1 MGASSS
7 FSCPVFGSKCR
18 TVGLRGTE
26 RLGFAGG
33 IGAGGAFWRIFP
45 KSPRVVG
52 VERAR
57 AIVAALPPFVARVG
71 LFVNAAPDVIEAEAG
86 RAMSTRPP

>member
-1 MGASSS
+1 
-7 FSCPVFGSKCR
+7 
-18 TVGLRGTE
+18 
-26 RLGFAGG
+26 
-33 IGAGGAFWRIFP
+33 
-45 KSPRVVG
+45 